1 MIYQP
6 LPYLLMILNYSFLL
20 LSLTKKTIFA
30 SDLSINTNLSK
41 WWAYPCK
48 PRIGEHTTHVLTE
61 ILGYDVDKKA
71 DVFASL
77 AMT

>member
-1 MIYQP
+1 
-6 LPYLLMILNYSFLL
+6 MILNYSFLL
-20 LSLTKKTIFA
+20 LSLTKKTIFV

-41 WWAYPCK
+41 WWATHANPE
-48 PRIGEHTTHVLTE
+48 IGEHNAHVLTE
-61 ILGYDVDKKA
+61 ILGYDVDKMA